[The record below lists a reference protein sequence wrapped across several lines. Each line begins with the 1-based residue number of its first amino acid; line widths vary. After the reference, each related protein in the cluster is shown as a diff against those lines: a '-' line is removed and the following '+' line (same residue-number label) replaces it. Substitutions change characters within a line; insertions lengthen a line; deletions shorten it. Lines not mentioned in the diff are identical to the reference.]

1 MAGCYRCRPNP
12 GLSHLLSRS
21 DPAPSME
28 LTCTSFSFPLLP
40 FETSLR
46 QIALLEIPNVDLGAH
61 AGGSHL
67 QPARIEADPLR
78 EADLVTRAADAAELG
93 IADLFP
99 TFGEGF
105 RDRPVNTP
113 DQAVRQANRRRF
125 KAFVAFCRR
134 AECPGMTLLPGV
146 VLPELGQERSFEL
159 AREALTELVEIG
171 RSAGLR
177 VSVEAHLES
186 VVEQPEQALALVEA
200 VPGLQLTLDYSH
212 FIAGGVPAERVHPLL
227 PHAGHFHARQA
238 APGHLQ
244 RPHGQGTIDFGD
256 IVRRL
261 REQSYAGAICVEYT
275 WQEWRGC
282 NTEDVLSESVLLR
295 DELNR
300 MVKSEG

>member
-1 MAGCYRCRPNP
+1 MQ
-12 GLSHLLSRS
+12 
-21 DPAPSME
+21 

-46 QIALLEIPNVDLGAH
+46 QIALLDIPFVDLGAH
-61 AGGSHL
+61 ADGSHL
-67 QPARIEADPLR
+67 QPGEIERDPLR
-78 EADLVTRAADAAELG
+78 QADLVTRAADAAGVG

-105 RDRPVNTP
+105 RDRAVNSP
-113 DQAVRQANRRRF
+113 DAETGRANRRRF
-125 KAFVAFCRR
+125 EAFVEFCRR
-134 AECPGMTLLPGV
+134 AECPGITLLPGIV
-146 VLPELGQERSFEL
+146 WPDLGPERSFEL
-159 AREALTELVEIG
+159 ARERLTQLVEIG

-177 VSVEAHLES
+177 LSVEAHLES
-186 VVEQPEQALALVEA
+186 VVEEPEQALALVEA

-212 FIAGGVPAERVHPLL
+212 FVAAGIDVERVHPLI

-244 RPHGQGTIDFGD
+244 RPHGAGTLDFGD

-261 REQSYAGAICVEYT
+261 REASYSGRVCVEYT

-282 NTEDVLSESVLLR
+282 NTEDVVSESVLLR
-295 DELNR
+295 DELR
-300 MVKSEG
+300 SHFAA

>member
-1 MAGCYRCRPNP
+1 
-12 GLSHLLSRS
+12 
-21 DPAPSME
+21 ME

-46 QIALLEIPNVDLGAH
+46 QIALLEIRYVDLGAH
-61 AGGSHL
+61 ADGPHL
-67 QPARIEADPLR
+67 QPGRIEDNPLR
-78 EADLVTRAADAAELG
+78 EADLVTRAVDAAGLG

-99 TFGEGF
+99 TFGQGF

-113 DQAVRQANRRRF
+113 DPAVRSSNRRRF
-125 KAFVAFCRR
+125 EAFVEFCRR
-134 AECPGMTLLPGV
+134 AECPGITLLPGV
-146 VLPELGQERSFEL
+146 VWPDLGQERSFEL
-159 AREALTELVEIG
+159 SRDALTELVAIA
-171 RSAGLR
+171 RDAGLR

-212 FIAGGVPAERVHPLL
+212 FIAGGIPAERIHPLL

-244 RPHGQGTIDFGD
+244 RPRREGTIDFPD

-261 REQSYAGAICVEYT
+261 RAAGYPGFLCVEYT

-282 NTEDVLSESVLLR
+282 NTEDVVSETVLLR
-295 DELNR
+295 DELR
-300 MVKSEG
+300 GSF

>member
-1 MAGCYRCRPNP
+1 
-12 GLSHLLSRS
+12 
-21 DPAPSME
+21 ME

-61 AGGSHL
+61 ADGPHL
-67 QPARIEADPLR
+67 KPDRIEANPLR
-78 EADLVTRAADAAELG
+78 EADLVTRAVDAAG
-93 IADLFP
+93 IGVADLFP

-113 DQAVRQANRRRF
+113 DPTVRAANRRRF
-125 KAFVAFCRR
+125 EGFVEFCRR
-134 AECPGMTLLPGV
+134 AECPGITLLPGV
-146 VLPELGQERSFEL
+146 VLPEFGEERSFEL
-159 AREALTELVEIG
+159 SREALTELVEIG

-177 VSVEAHLES
+177 VSIEAHLES
-186 VVEQPEQALALVEA
+186 VVEEPERALALVEA

-212 FIAGGVPAERVHPLL
+212 FIAAGIPVERVHPLL

-244 RPHGQGTIDFGD
+244 RPRRLGTIDFAD
-256 IVRRL
+256 IMRRL
-261 REQSYAGAICVEYT
+261 SELSYPGAICVEYT

-282 NTEDVLSESVLLR
+282 NTEDVVSESVLLR
-295 DELNR
+295 DELKGILGLR
-300 MVKSEG
+300 

>member
-1 MAGCYRCRPNP
+1 
-12 GLSHLLSRS
+12 
-21 DPAPSME
+21 ME

-46 QIALLEIPNVDLGAH
+46 QIALLDIPNVDLGAH
-61 AGGSHL
+61 ADGTHL
-67 QPARIEADPLR
+67 RPAEIEANPTR
-78 EADLVTRAADAAELG
+78 QADRVSRAVDAAGIG

-99 TFGEGF
+99 TFGMGF

-113 DQAVRQANRRRF
+113 DPEVRAANRRRF
-125 KAFVAFCRR
+125 QAFVEFCKRTD
-134 AECPGMTLLPGV
+134 CPGITLLPGV
-146 VLPELGQERSFEL
+146 VWPELGQESSFEL
-159 AREALTELVEIG
+159 SRVALTELVEIG

-212 FIAGGVPAERVHPLL
+212 FIANGIPAERVHPLL
-227 PHAGHFHARQA
+227 PHAGHLHARQA
-238 APGHLQ
+238 APGYLQ
-244 RPHGQGTIDFGD
+244 RPRREGTIDFGD

-261 REQSYAGAICVEYT
+261 KEIGYSGRICVEYT

-282 NTEDVLSESVLLR
+282 NTEDVVSESVMLR
-295 DELNR
+295 DELR
-300 MVKSEG
+300 GYVEA

>member
-1 MAGCYRCRPNP
+1 
-12 GLSHLLSRS
+12 
-21 DPAPSME
+21 ME

-46 QIALLEIPNVDLGAH
+46 QIALLDIPFVDLGAH
-61 AGGSHL
+61 ADGSHL
-67 QPARIEADPLR
+67 QPAEIEDDPLR
-78 EADLVTRAADAAELG
+78 QADLVTRATDAAGIG

-105 RDRPVNTP
+105 RDRPVNSP
-113 DQAVRQANRRRF
+113 DRETQRANRRRF
-125 KAFVAFCRR
+125 EAFVQFCRR
-134 AECPGMTLLPGV
+134 AGCPGITLLPGV
-146 VLPELGQERSFEL
+146 VWPDLGRERSFEL
-159 AREALTELVEIG
+159 SRAALTELVEIG

-186 VVEQPEQALALVEA
+186 VVEEPEQALALVQA

-212 FIAGGVPAERVHPLL
+212 FVAAGIDVERVHPLV

-244 RPHGQGTIDFGD
+244 RPHSAGTLDFGD

-261 REQSYAGAICVEYT
+261 RAADYAGRICVEYT

-282 NTEDVLSESVLLR
+282 NSEDVVSETVLLR
-295 DELNR
+295 DELR
-300 MVKSEG
+300 SHLAA

>member
-1 MAGCYRCRPNP
+1 
-12 GLSHLLSRS
+12 
-21 DPAPSME
+21 ME

-46 QIALLEIPNVDLGAH
+46 QIALLDIPNVDLGAH
-61 AGGSHL
+61 ADGTHL
-67 QPARIEADPLR
+67 QPAEIEADPAGQ
-78 EADLVTRAADAAELG
+78 ADRVSRAVDAAGIG

-99 TFGEGF
+99 TFGMGF

-113 DQAVRQANRRRF
+113 DPEVRAANRRRF
-125 KAFVAFCRR
+125 QAFVEFCKRTD
-134 AECPGMTLLPGV
+134 CPGITLLPGV
-146 VLPELGQERSFEL
+146 VWPELGQESSFEL
-159 AREALTELVEIG
+159 SRVALTELVEIG

-212 FIAGGVPAERVHPLL
+212 FIANGIPAERVHPLL
-227 PHAGHFHARQA
+227 PHAGHLHARQA

-244 RPHGQGTIDFGD
+244 RPRREGTIDFGD

-261 REQSYAGAICVEYT
+261 KEIGYSGRICVEYT

-282 NTEDVLSESVLLR
+282 NTEDVVSESVMLR
-295 DELNR
+295 DELR
-300 MVKSEG
+300 GYIEA

>member
-1 MAGCYRCRPNP
+1 
-12 GLSHLLSRS
+12 
-21 DPAPSME
+21 ME

-61 AGGSHL
+61 ADGPHL
-67 QPARIEADPLR
+67 KPDRIEANPLR
-78 EADLVTRAADAAELG
+78 EADLATRAVDAAG
-93 IADLFP
+93 IGVADLFP

-113 DQAVRQANRRRF
+113 DPAVRAANRRRF
-125 KAFVAFCRR
+125 EGFVEFCRR
-134 AECPGMTLLPGV
+134 AECPGITLLPGV
-146 VLPELGQERSFEL
+146 VLPEMGEERSFEL

-171 RSAGLR
+171 RSADLR
-177 VSVEAHLES
+177 VSIEAHLES
-186 VVEQPEQALALVEA
+186 VVEEPERALALVEA

-212 FIAGGVPAERVHPLL
+212 FIAAGIPVERVHPLL

-244 RPHGQGTIDFGD
+244 RPRRLGTIDFAD
-256 IVRRL
+256 IMRRL
-261 REQSYAGAICVEYT
+261 SELSYPGAICIEYT

-282 NTEDVLSESVLLR
+282 NTEDVVSESVLLR
-295 DELNR
+295 DEL
-300 MVKSEG
+300 KQILGLH

>member
-1 MAGCYRCRPNP
+1 
-12 GLSHLLSRS
+12 
-21 DPAPSME
+21 ME
-28 LTCTSFSFPLLP
+28 LSCTSFSFPLLP
-40 FETSLR
+40 FEASLR

-61 AGGSHL
+61 ADGSHL
-67 QPARIEADPLR
+67 RPDQIELNPLR
-78 EADLVTRAADAAELG
+78 EADLVTRAVDVAGIG

-99 TFGEGF
+99 TFGVGF

-113 DQAVRQANRRRF
+113 DPEVRKANRRRF
-125 KAFVAFCRR
+125 EAFVRFCERT
-134 AECPGMTLLPGV
+134 ECPGITLLPGV
-146 VLPELGQERSFEL
+146 VWPELGQERSFEL
-159 AREALTELVEIG
+159 AREALADLVDVG

-212 FIAGGVPAERVHPLL
+212 FIAGGIPAERVHPLV

-244 RPHGQGTIDFGD
+244 RPKRAGTLDFAD

-261 REQSYAGAICVEYT
+261 HEVNYPGRICVEYT
-275 WQEWRGC
+275 WQAWRGC
-282 NTEDVLSESVLLR
+282 NTEDVVSESIMLR
-295 DELNR
+295 DELR
-300 MVKSEG
+300 SYI

>member
-1 MAGCYRCRPNP
+1 
-12 GLSHLLSRS
+12 
-21 DPAPSME
+21 ME

-46 QIALLEIPNVDLGAH
+46 QIALLDIPNVDLGAH
-61 AGGSHL
+61 ADGTHL
-67 QPARIEADPLR
+67 RPAEIEANPTR
-78 EADLVTRAADAAELG
+78 QADRVSRAVDAAGIG

-99 TFGEGF
+99 TFGMGF

-113 DQAVRQANRRRF
+113 DPEVRAANRRRF
-125 KAFVAFCRR
+125 QAFVEFCKRTD
-134 AECPGMTLLPGV
+134 CPGITLLPGV
-146 VLPELGQERSFEL
+146 VWPELGQESSFEL
-159 AREALTELVEIG
+159 SRVALTELVEIG

-212 FIAGGVPAERVHPLL
+212 FIANGIPAERVHPLL
-227 PHAGHFHARQA
+227 PHAGHLHARQA

-244 RPHGQGTIDFGD
+244 RPRREGTIDFGD

-261 REQSYAGAICVEYT
+261 KEIGYSGRICVEYT

-282 NTEDVLSESVLLR
+282 NTEDVVSESVMLR
-295 DELNR
+295 DELR
-300 MVKSEG
+300 GYIEA

>member
-1 MAGCYRCRPNP
+1 
-12 GLSHLLSRS
+12 
-21 DPAPSME
+21 ME

-46 QIALLEIPNVDLGAH
+46 QIALLDIPNVDLGAH
-61 AGGSHL
+61 ADGTHL
-67 QPARIEADPLR
+67 RPAEIEANPTR
-78 EADLVTRAADAAELG
+78 QADRVSRAVDAAGIG

-99 TFGEGF
+99 TFGMGF

-113 DQAVRQANRRRF
+113 DPEVRAANRRRF
-125 KAFVAFCRR
+125 QAFVEFCKRTD
-134 AECPGMTLLPGV
+134 CPGITLLPGV
-146 VLPELGQERSFEL
+146 VWPELGQESSFEL
-159 AREALTELVEIG
+159 SRVALTELVEIG

-212 FIAGGVPAERVHPLL
+212 FIANGIPAERVHPLL
-227 PHAGHFHARQA
+227 PHAGHLHARQA

-244 RPHGQGTIDFGD
+244 RPRREGTIDFGD

-261 REQSYAGAICVEYT
+261 KEIGYSGRICVEYT

-282 NTEDVLSESVLLR
+282 NTEDVVSESVMLR
-295 DELNR
+295 DELR
-300 MVKSEG
+300 GYVEA